1 MQPILAALLLLC
13 CALTA
18 SASAE
23 SDSWDF
29 LQAVGGISVEAPLHS
44 ASGWSLPVHAN
55 VSGLERVTTKPTTLN
70 SALVCEQTIAKVE
83 GQSIYLTIVPA
94 LAHANFSHVA
104 RPRSWA
110 TSQQVVTVFSIGV
123 RKSSRIS
130 CVTFQLGRA
139 ECRRSGGSRP
149 SAVLAHFSPLQPL
162 TGS

>member
-83 GQSIYLTIVPA
+83 GQSIYLTIVPV
-94 LAHANFSHVA
+94 LAHANFS
-104 RPRSWA
+104 PRCPSA
-110 TSQQVVTVFSIGV
+110 QLGNLAAGRYRVFYRGSQEQPHFLRDVSIGP
-123 RKSSRIS
+123 
-130 CVTFQLGRA
+130 G
-139 ECRRSGGSRP
+139 
-149 SAVLAHFSPLQPL
+149 
-162 TGS
+162 